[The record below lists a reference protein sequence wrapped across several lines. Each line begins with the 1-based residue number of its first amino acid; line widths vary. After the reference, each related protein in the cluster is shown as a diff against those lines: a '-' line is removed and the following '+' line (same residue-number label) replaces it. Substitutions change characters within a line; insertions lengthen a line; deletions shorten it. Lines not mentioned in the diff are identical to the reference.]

1 MGVTA
6 DKGESKEDKRPEG
19 RGGTTCRQVQWEV
32 RSGQAG
38 GSGFIFIARCPPGSP
53 WSKLF
58 LGREGGVGKG
68 GVGEDRGSVK

>member
-19 RGGTTCRQVQWEV
+19 GGGTTCRQVQWEV

-38 GSGFIFIARCPPGSP
+38 GSGFIVIVCCPPG
-53 WSKLF
+53 KLF
-58 LGREGGVGKG
+58 LGREGGVGRS
-68 GVGEDRGSVK
+68 VGEDGGSVK